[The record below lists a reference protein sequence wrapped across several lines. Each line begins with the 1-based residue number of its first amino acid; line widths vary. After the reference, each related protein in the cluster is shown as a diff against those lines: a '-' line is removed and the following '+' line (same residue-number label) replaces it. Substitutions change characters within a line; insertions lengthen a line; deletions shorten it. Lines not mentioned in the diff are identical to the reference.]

1 MKIKNREALFAT
13 VNFTSVKIFTLALQS
28 IINIGKNA
36 AWLFFLINAAFTAL
50 MFTVVY
56 FLCKKSGYKD
66 IFSIVPPFFKK
77 VLGIIFAAYF
87 VISSSFMLDILIKSV
102 IKTFM
107 PDSPTPFIAAFF
119 IPAII
124 YGAMKGIKSNVSL
137 AVIIAPLLSFA
148 IVVFTAL
155 LPYADFTNF
164 FPLLGNNDFY
174 IKALWCFNF
183 FSDFYMFILIM
194 PYLENRE
201 KALKT
206 GLTAILITTLLSL
219 MLIASSVM
227 TIPQGVKFFSPFYYM
242 VSFLAGSRSA
252 VNFVKI
258 LKLIFLLN
266 FLLYFSTAIAFASH
280 SLKKGFSLKYEK
292 EITLSLSL
300 CLLLIAETGF
310 GAILIPFYDGF
321 MKYSFFV
328 FPIVPFVCYLFSKKE
343 GRVR

>member
-28 IINIGKNA
+28 MINMGENA
-36 AWLFFLINAAFTAL
+36 AWLFFIINAAFTAL
-50 MFTVVY
+50 MFTLVC
-56 FLCKKSGYKD
+56 FLYKKSGHRD
-66 IFSIVPPFFKK
+66 IFLILPPFLRKA
-77 VLGIIFAAYF
+77 LGVIVAVYF
-87 VISSSFMLDILIKSV
+87 VISASLQLDILIKSV

-107 PDSPTPFIAAFF
+107 PESPALFIAAFF

-124 YGAMKGIKSNVSL
+124 YASMKGIKSNVSL

-148 IVVFTAL
+148 IAVFTVL
-155 LPYADFTNF
+155 LPYSDFTNL
-164 FPLLGNNDFY
+164 FPILGNNDFY
-174 IKALWCFNF
+174 FKALWGFNF
-183 FSDFYMFILIM
+183 FSDFLMFILIM
-194 PYLENRE
+194 PHLENRE

-206 GLTAILITTLLSL
+206 GLTAILVTTLLCLTVIFSSL
-219 MLIASSVM
+219 M

-266 FLLYFSTAIAFASH
+266 FFLYFSTAIALASD

-292 EITLSLSL
+292 AVTLILSVL
-300 CLLLIAETGF
+300 LLLITEAGF
-310 GAILIPFYDGF
+310 GKDLISFYDGF
-321 MKYSFFV
+321 MKYSVFV
-328 FPIVPFVCYLFSKKE
+328 FPTIPLAAYLFSKKE
-343 GRVR
+343 GRLK